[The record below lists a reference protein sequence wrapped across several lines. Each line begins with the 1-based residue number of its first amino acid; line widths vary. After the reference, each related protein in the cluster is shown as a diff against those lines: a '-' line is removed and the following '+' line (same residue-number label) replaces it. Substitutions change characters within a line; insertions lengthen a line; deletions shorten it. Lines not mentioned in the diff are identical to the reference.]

1 MKELINKDD
10 GLSFCEENIILVPVD
25 IISSL
30 GSIFNTGSKPIIQ
43 YLGKNFGRFLA
54 EKCDSQYETKDLKKF
69 SNNFL
74 KMASITGWGKFTLIF
89 LNDEEIT
96 IKLYNNIA
104 TFNKQ
109 EKKFICSYILGLL
122 KGFGEYIMKNVN
134 VLETKC
140 SIENPNNQ
148 YCEFLIKKKIKL

>member
-10 GLSFCEENIILVPVD
+10 NLSFCEENFTLIPVD

-43 YLGKNFGRFLA
+43 YLGKKFGRFLA

-74 KMASITGWGKFTLIF
+74 KMASLTGWGKFKLTF
-89 LNDEEIT
+89 LDDEEMI
-96 IKLYNNIA
+96 IKLNNNIA
-104 TFNKQ
+104 TFKNQ
-109 EKKFICSYILGLL
+109 EKKYICSYILGILN
-122 KGFGEYIMKNVN
+122 GFGEYIMKNVN
-134 VLETKC
+134 ILETKC
-140 SIENPNNQ
+140 SIENIDNR
-148 YCEFLIKKKIKL
+148 YCEFLIKKIKH

>member
-1 MKELINKDD
+1 MKELINKND
-10 GLSFCEENIILVPVD
+10 GLYFCEENIILIPVD

-43 YLGKNFGRFLA
+43 YLGKKFGRFLA
-54 EKCDSQYETKDLKKF
+54 EKCDSQYETKDLTKF

-74 KMASITGWGKFTLIF
+74 KMASLAGWGKFTLVF

-104 TFNKQ
+104 INKKQ

-140 SIENPNNQ
+140 SIENLDNQ
-148 YCEFLIKKKIKL
+148 YCEFLIKKN